1 MLVNKT
7 IQYLLAIGSSFV
19 HLPKYTTIMI
29 FYMAKHRLFGM
40 GKSKL
45 EEALRYF
52 NEVTGQVLSKLVK
65 RDGFG

>member
-1 MLVNKT
+1 
-7 IQYLLAIGSSFV
+7 
-19 HLPKYTTIMI
+19 
-29 FYMAKHRLFGM
+29 MAKHRLFGM